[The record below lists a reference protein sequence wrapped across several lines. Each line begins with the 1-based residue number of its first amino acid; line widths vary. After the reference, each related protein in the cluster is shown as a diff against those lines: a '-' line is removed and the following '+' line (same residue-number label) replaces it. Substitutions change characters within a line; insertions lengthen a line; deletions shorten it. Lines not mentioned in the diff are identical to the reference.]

1 MKIKLNRD
9 TFEVD
14 ESIILDEF
22 RNILYEA
29 GSIKLN
35 SVNKSMA
42 VRIMRNASRRAKTR
56 EMKKILAELIIAVST
71 SDNIQFIKGE
81 ETKWNY

>member
-1 MKIKLNRD
+1 MRIKLNRD

-35 SVNKSMA
+35 SVNRSMA
-42 VRIMRNASRRAKTR
+42 VRIMQNASRRVKTR

-71 SDNIQFIKGE
+71 SDNIQFIKE
-81 ETKWNY
+81 EKWSY

>member
-1 MKIKLNRD
+1 MKIKLSQD

-14 ESIILDEF
+14 ETIILDEF
-22 RNILYEA
+22 RNILYDA
-29 GSIKLN
+29 GNIRLN

-42 VRIMRNASRRAKTR
+42 VHIMQNASRRVKTR

-81 ETKWNY
+81 ETK

>member
-14 ESIILDEF
+14 ESVILDEF

-42 VRIMRNASRRAKTR
+42 IHIMQNASRRVKTR

-71 SDNIQFIKGE
+71 SDNIQFIKE
-81 ETKWNY
+81 ETK

>member
-35 SVNKSMA
+35 AVNRSMA
-42 VRIMRNASRRAKTR
+42 VRIMQNASRRVKTR

-71 SDNIQFIKGE
+71 SDNIQFIKE
-81 ETKWNY
+81 ETK